1 MASMRPEGASRLP
14 FQSLSATAKR
24 DLDQLAAMALY
35 GGARPFATYTDP
47 GMKALLKG
55 LNAAYTPPD
64 RHALAGRLLDDCYD
78 KVKAKV
84 DNRLANCSLLN
95 FVTDESSNVQYRRI
109 VNLSVHTADGV
120 FFQCSEPTGA
130 QSMASED
137 YAKWIFRQLIEIT
150 CHDLSRVNSLATDTC
165 ATMRK
170 IWRVLGHQESLRRVF
185 FVPCDSHGLQLLIKD
200 ILGLP
205 WCHSVHQ
212 RASSVTTAF
221 RRAPLQYEILREKQ
235 LLHYG
240 KHQALLASV
249 ITRWGSQVTMANS
262 VLRNKQALKDYAV
275 DDRAKTDKAVVAT
288 ILDKAFWEDLEDLV
302 EVLRPIDEVLA
313 QSEGQN
319 SHLGLVTARW
329 LSIEARIR
337 RLRSTD
343 VTKAPVAAILED
355 VWQQRFR
362 KQVNG
367 LHWTAFLLDPA
378 SITYPLD
385 DYTQDLVMETMTRYI
400 PQPLLAQSRRA
411 FFLFRQKQDVFSPG
425 ANCWQDAGEPW
436 LFWQIAHHH
445 SPGLA
450 TLASRLFK
458 TPANSVPSERA
469 FSTQNLIH
477 TKTRNRLDT
486 QRVDKLT
493 YVHVNQRVL
502 DHCGTVSSEPVP
514 RTFYD
519 LPATEVIDLEEEAL
533 EELRATEWVQSEV
546 EGDTQTPDSL
556 LTPVEPEETVQVP
569 PPAEEVRDVP
579 GSAEKAAR
587 DVSGPVEEVRDVP
600 GPVEEARDVPGPAE
614 EVRDVPG
621 LAEEVRDVLKRTPA
635 PLRSSSRPHKR
646 RCLD

>member
-1 MASMRPEGASRLP
+1 MREHLNDCGMYMASMRPEGAGRLP

-24 DLDQLAAMALY
+24 DLDHLAAMALY
-35 GGARPFATYTDP
+35 CGARAFATYTDP

-55 LNAAYTPPD
+55 LNPAYTPPD
-64 RHALAGRLLDDCYD
+64 RHALAGRLLDDCYN

-95 FVTDESSNVQYRRI
+95 FVTDESSNIQYRRI

-130 QSMASED
+130 QSMASEN
-137 YAKWIFRQLIEIT
+137 YAEWIFRQLIEIT
-150 CHDLSRVNSLATDTC
+150 HHDLSRVNSLATDTC

-170 IWRVLGHQESLRRVF
+170 IWRVLGHQESLQHVF

-200 ILGLP
+200 ILNLP
-205 WCHSVHQ
+205 WCHSIHQ
-212 RASSVTTAF
+212 RASKITTAF

-262 VLRNKQALKDYAV
+262 VLHNKQALKDYAV
-275 DDRAKTDKAVVAT
+275 DDRAKTDKEVIVI
-288 ILDKAFWEDLEDLV
+288 ILDKAFWADLEDLV
-302 EVLRPIDEVLA
+302 EVLQPIDKVLT
-313 QSEGQN
+313 QSESQN

-329 LSIEARIR
+329 LSIKAQIQ
-337 RLRSTD
+337 RLQSTD
-343 VTKAPVAAILED
+343 VTKAPVTAILKD
-355 VWQQRFR
+355 VWQQRFQ

-378 SITYPLD
+378 SITHPLD
-385 DYTQDLVMETMTRYI
+385 EYTQSLVIETITRYI
-400 PQPLLAQSRRA
+400 PQSLIAQSRRS
-411 FFLFRQKQDVFSPG
+411 FFLFRQRQDVFSPG
-425 ANCWQDAGEPW
+425 ADCWQDSGEPW

-477 TKTRNRLDT
+477 TKTRNRLDA
-486 QRVDKLT
+486 QRVNKLT
-493 YVHVNQRVL
+493 YVHINQRAL
-502 DHCGTVSSEPVP
+502 DRCGTVSSGPLP

-519 LPATEVIDLEEEAL
+519 LPATEVLDLEEEAL
-533 EELRATEWVQSEV
+533 EELRATEWVHSGV
-546 EGDTQTPDSL
+546 EDDTQVPDSPFA
-556 LTPVEPEETVQVP
+556 PVEPEETVQVA
-569 PPAEEVRDVP
+569 PPASRL
-579 GSAEKAAR
+579 AE
-587 DVSGPVEEVRDVP
+587 DIRDVP
-600 GPVEEARDVPGPAE
+600 GPS
-614 EVRDVPG
+614 
-621 LAEEVRDVLKRTPA
+621 EEVRDVLKGTPA
-635 PLRSSSRPHKR
+635 PLRSSNRPHKR